1 MKYAAKAVGQDNV
14 TERADLRRFQ
24 DSQTLVNTAFTM
36 IRREPVRMTAQTS
49 DRSSDQALTAA
60 WAAFDA
66 AAERG
71 AAVRIADLFA
81 SEPDRLS
88 RLTVQAAGLELDLSK
103 QAFPAAALEACL
115 QLARAADVE
124 GARAKLFEGFE
135 VNSSEHRAVLHPALR
150 APDGAAYLA
159 AGEPVSA
166 EVEAGRARMKALAEG
181 VASGAVRGATGER
194 FKTIVHIGIGG
205 SDLGPRLVWEALRP
219 VGGPMDLRFAANV
232 DGQEI
237 EAALHGLDPATT
249 LVMVVSKTF
258 TTLETLANAQAARGW
273 LQAALG
279 EPGAVSHFAA
289 VSAAPDKAIAFGMAP
304 DKVFAFWDWVG
315 GRFSIWSA
323 VGLSCAIA
331 LGFDRFQSFLDGA
344 AAMDDHFTSAPL
356 ESNAPVLM
364 ALAQIFNRNGL
375 GRSIRAVVPYAQ
387 RLRLLPAFL
396 QQLEMESNGKRVTR
410 DGAPV
415 LRATAPSVFG
425 DAGTN
430 GQHAFFQ
437 LLHQGTDIIPVDLVL
452 VKKGE
457 GPDGM
462 QAKLLANGIAQAEA
476 LMIGRAEAEV
486 RAELVAK
493 GVDASEIDA
502 LAPQRTFPGNRPTT
516 TIVAPQ
522 LTPQALGA
530 LIALYEHKTFV
541 EGVIWGINSFDQ
553 WGVELGKTL
562 AARILG
568 ELDGGPSVPHDPSTR
583 ALIDRLKG

>member
-1 MKYAAKAVGQDNV
+1 
-14 TERADLRRFQ
+14 
-24 DSQTLVNTAFTM
+24 
-36 IRREPVRMTAQTS
+36 MTALTPAQAPAPAHT
-49 DRSSDQALTAA
+49 QALTDA
-60 WAAFDA
+60 WARFDA
-66 AAERG
+66 AAER
-71 AAVRIADLFA
+71 AASARIADLFA

-88 RLTVQAAGLELDLSK
+88 RLTVKAAGLQLDLSK
-103 QAFPAAALEACL
+103 QAFTGEALDACL
-115 QLARAADVE
+115 DLARAADVE
-124 GARAKLFEGFE
+124 GARARLFEGFA
-135 VNSSEHRAVLHPALR
+135 VNTSEHRAVLHPALR

-159 AGEPVSA
+159 VGEPVSA

-181 VASGAVRGATGER
+181 IASGAVLGATGER

-219 VGGPMDLRFAANV
+219 LGGPMELRFAANV

-237 EAALHGLDPATT
+237 EAALHGLNPATT

-258 TTLETLANAQAARGW
+258 TTLETLANAQAARAW
-273 LQAALG
+273 LQASLG
-279 EPGAVSHFAA
+279 EEGAKGHFAA
-289 VSAAPDKAIAFGMAP
+289 VSAAPDKAVAFGMAP

-331 LGFDRFQSFLDGA
+331 LGFDRFQGFLGGA
-344 AAMDDHFTSAPL
+344 AEMDAHFTSAPL

-375 GRSIRAVVPYAQ
+375 CRSIRAVVPYAQ

-410 DGAPV
+410 EGALV
-415 LRATAPSVFG
+415 RRATAPSVFG

-452 VKKGE
+452 VEKGE
-457 GPDGM
+457 GPAGM
-462 QAKLLANGIAQAEA
+462 QAKLVANGIAQAEA

-486 RAELVAK
+486 RAELAAK
-493 GVDASEIDA
+493 GVEAAEIDT

-516 TIVAPQ
+516 TILASE

-562 AARILG
+562 AVRILG
-568 ELDGGPSVPHDPSTR
+568 ELDGGAPLPHDPSTR

>member
-1 MKYAAKAVGQDNV
+1 
-14 TERADLRRFQ
+14 
-24 DSQTLVNTAFTM
+24 
-36 IRREPVRMTAQTS
+36 MTAQTAHQA
-49 DRSSDQALTAA
+49 QALDAA

-71 AAVRIADLFA
+71 AAVRIADLFDA
-81 SEPDRLS
+81 EPNRLS
-88 RLTVQAAGLELDLSK
+88 RLTLQAAGLQIDLSK
-103 QAFPAAALEACL
+103 QAFTGAGLDACL
-115 QLARAADVE
+115 DLARAADVE
-124 GARAKLFEGFE
+124 AARARLFEGFA
-135 VNSSEHRAVLHPALR
+135 VNTSEHRAVLHPALR
-150 APDGAAYLA
+150 APDGAHYLA
-159 AGEPVSA
+159 AGQPISA
-166 EVEAGRARMKALAEG
+166 EVEAGRARMKALAD
-181 VASGAVRGATGER
+181 AIRSGTLRGATGER
-194 FKTIVHIGIGG
+194 FTTLVHIGIGG

-219 VGGPMDLRFAANV
+219 LDGPIELRFAANV
-232 DGQEI
+232 DGYEI
-237 EAALHGLDPATT
+237 ETALSGLDPAAT

-258 TTLETLANAQAARGW
+258 TTLETLANAEAARAW
-273 LQAALG
+273 LQASLG
-279 EPGAVSHFAA
+279 EAGAKGHFAA
-289 VSAAPDKAIAFGMAP
+289 VSAAPDKAVAFGMAE

-331 LGFDRFQSFLDGA
+331 LGFERFQGFLDGA
-344 AAMDDHFTSAPL
+344 AEMDAHFTSAPL
-356 ESNAPVLM
+356 DRNAPVLM
-364 ALAQIFNRNGL
+364 ALAQIYNRNGL

-452 VKKGE
+452 VERGE
-457 GPDGM
+457 GPAGM
-462 QAKLLANGIAQAEA
+462 QAKLLANGVAQAEA
-476 LMIGRAEAEV
+476 LMVGRPEAEV
-486 RAELVAK
+486 RAELEAK
-493 GVDASEIDA
+493 GVEPEEIQS

-516 TIVAPQ
+516 TLVAPE
-522 LTPQALGA
+522 LTPEVLGA

-562 AARILG
+562 AVRILS
-568 ELDGGPSVPHDPSTR
+568 ELDGGDPLPHDPSTC
-583 ALIDRLKG
+583 ALIDRLKV